1 MADGSG
7 ITVQWSIGVEP
18 QRLINASIIG
28 GLLAILGVGL
38 FILIYVGLG
47 AANVASAPRL
57 FGALC
62 TPPLIIGLIVG
73 AYAYT
78 KRT

>member
-1 MADGSG
+1 M
-7 ITVQWSIGVEP
+7 EP

>member
-1 MADGSG
+1 M
-7 ITVQWSIGVEP
+7 EP

-28 GLLAILGVGL
+28 GLLAVLGIGL
-38 FILIYVGLG
+38 FMLLYVGLG

-62 TPPLIIGLIVG
+62 TPPVIIGLIVG
-73 AYAYT
+73 GYAIT
-78 KRT
+78 RRR